1 MNQVLLL
8 LLSAARFFIY
18 SDTILGDY
26 AYIQTSL
33 KIAKDIRLVLVN
45 VNEIPTQLHRTVSKI
60 KYVSKCG
67 KYIFYVYWHW
77 EKCVGKSQVKLI

>member
-1 MNQVLLL
+1 MKQVLLL
-8 LLSAARFFIY
+8 LLSAVRHFLLY

-60 KYVSKCG
+60 KYVSKYG
-67 KYIFYVYWHW
+67 K
-77 EKCVGKSQVKLI
+77 